1 MKPKSFQFASSFDR
15 LTKIVE
21 QLETGKID
29 LDEALKQYE
38 EGLKIVQECKK
49 QLQQVEN
56 KVKVIREKYGTDQVA
71 LAADEAD
78 EEEEAGEESDELV

>member
-1 MKPKSFQFASSFDR
+1 MPKLMKSKSFQFSTAFDR
-15 LTKIVE
+15 LTNIVE
-21 QLETGKID
+21 SLETGKID

-56 KVKVIREKYGTDQVA
+56 KVKVIREKYGTDNVA
-71 LAADEAD
+71 MDMD
-78 EEEEAGEESDELV
+78 EESEESPEL

>member
-1 MKPKSFQFASSFDR
+1 MPKLMKSKSFQFATAFDR
-15 LTKIVE
+15 LTNIVE
-21 QLETGKID
+21 SLEAGKID

-56 KVKVIREKYGTDQVA
+56 KVKVIREKYGAQN
-71 LAADEAD
+71 AAMGMD
-78 EEEEAGEESDELV
+78 EESEENPEL